1 MEGLALAKMLAALIF
16 VVSLMFGLGL
26 VLKKMGLAGPQ
37 ALDQKKR
44 RLKFLEALPL
54 DGKRRLVLVSC
65 DDQQHLLVLGANG
78 ETVVERNIPVPDE
91 VDQQNS
97 VIATT
102 SESGNDRKHATKT
115 SKSSSSTL
123 SARRND
129 AA

>member
-16 VVSLMFGLGL
+16 VVSLMFGLGFA
-26 VLKKMGLAGPQ
+26 LKKIGLAGPQ

-65 DDQQHLLVLGANG
+65 DDQQHLLILGANS
-78 ETVVERNIPVPDE
+78 ETVVERNIPVPDKLN
-91 VDQQNS
+91 QQNS
-97 VIATT
+97 MIATAG
-102 SESGNDRKHATKT
+102 ESGNDQKYATNT
-115 SKSSSSTL
+115 SKNPSSTH
-123 SARRND
+123 SARRNN